1 MKKIPCLILQSCPVQ
16 PTPKDT
22 LAKGM
27 VYENSAV
34 LAVMTDLGGKFPPV
48 LDRVNSKEKI
58 QIASYETLAEFNA
71 QLAAYG
77 IEAVLGEEEM
87 EVLVIE
93 EIE

>member
-1 MKKIPCLILQSCPVQ
+1 
-16 PTPKDT
+16 
-22 LAKGM
+22 M

-34 LAVMTDLGGKFPPV
+34 LAVMTDLGGKFPPI

-58 QIASYETLAEFNA
+58 KITPYETLAEFNS